1 MRNALQRWAE
11 GLNSKFF
18 RHDLDTDSFRFES
31 KYNGATIKMV
41 ASLQSGSYMSVIDL
55 SQMKHGDSFTAL
67 LEYPVDLKNEFYL
80 GTLTWGQYI
89 PDGAYVLGIAKF
101 ECYDGVIYV

>member
-18 RHDLDTDSFRFES
+18 RHDLDTANFRFDS

-41 ASLQSGSYMSVIDL
+41 ASTQAGIYMSF
-55 SQMKHGDSFTAL
+55 Q
-67 LEYPVDLKNEFYL
+67 
-80 GTLTWGQYI
+80 W
-89 PDGAYVLGIAKF
+89 
-101 ECYDGVIYV
+101 

>member
-18 RHDLDTDSFRFES
+18 RHDLDSNDFIFES

-41 ASLQSGSYMSVIDL
+41 ASTKQGVYLNPIDL

-67 LEYPVDLKNEFYL
+67 LEYPVDLEKVYL
-80 GTLTWGQYI
+80 GTLTWGQEI
-89 PDGAYVLGIAKF
+89 PEGAYVLGVAKF

>member
-18 RHDLDTDSFRFES
+18 RHDLDENDFRFES

-41 ASLQSGSYMSVIDL
+41 ASQQAGIFLCTIDL

-67 LEYPVDLKNEFYL
+67 LEFPVDLEHEVWL
-80 GTLTWGQYI
+80 GKLNWGQYI
-89 PDGAYVLGIAKF
+89 PEGAYVLGVVKF

>member
-18 RHDLDTDSFRFES
+18 RHDLDTKDFRFDS

-41 ASLQSGSYMSVIDL
+41 PSLQAGFYMSFIDL

-67 LEYPVDLKNEFYL
+67 LEYPVDLMTGVYL
-80 GTLTWGQYI
+80 GWLNWGQYI
-89 PDGAYVLGIAKF
+89 PDLAYVLGVAKF

>member
-1 MRNALQRWAE
+1 MRTALQRWAE

-18 RHDLDTDSFRFES
+18 RHDLDENDFRFES

-41 ASLQSGSYMSVIDL
+41 ASQQAGIFLCTIDL

-67 LEYPVDLKNEFYL
+67 LEYPVDFIYIYL
-80 GTLTWGQYI
+80 GTLNWGQEI
-89 PDGAYVLGIAKF
+89 PEGAYVLGVAKF

>member
-18 RHDLDTDSFRFES
+18 RHDLDSSSFIFES
-31 KYNGATIKMV
+31 KYNGSTIKMV
-41 ASLQSGSYMSVIDL
+41 ASYQGGYYFNFIDL

-67 LEYPVDLKNEFYL
+67 LEYPIELASGFYL
-80 GTLTWGQYI
+80 GTLNWGQYI
-89 PDGAYVLGIAKF
+89 PEGAYVLGVAKF

>member
-18 RHDLDTDSFRFES
+18 RHDLDANNFRFES

-41 ASLQSGSYMSVIDL
+41 ASEQSWSYLNVIDL

-67 LEYPVDLKNEFYL
+67 LEYPITFNEVLL
-80 GTLTWGQYI
+80 GTLTWGQEI
-89 PDGAYVLGIAKF
+89 PEGAYVLGVAKF

>member
-18 RHDLDTDSFRFES
+18 RHDLDNSNFIFES
-31 KYNGATIKMV
+31 KYNGATIKME
-41 ASLQSGSYMSVIDL
+41 SPYQGGLYLSSIDL

-67 LEYPVDLKNEFYL
+67 LEYPIDLLNEIYT
-80 GTLTWGQYI
+80 GTLDWGQYI
-89 PDGAYVLGIAKF
+89 PDGSYVLGVVKF

>member
-18 RHDLDTDSFRFES
+18 RHDLDADDFRFDS

-41 ASLQSGSYMSVIDL
+41 ASEQGGLYMCSIDL

-67 LEYPVDLKNEFYL
+67 LEYPVDLAFEVYL
-80 GTLTWGQYI
+80 GSLNWGQYI
-89 PDGAYVLGIAKF
+89 LEGAYVLGVVKF
-101 ECYDGVIYV
+101 ECYDGEIYV

>member
-18 RHDLDTDSFRFES
+18 RHDLDASDFVFES

-41 ASLQSGSYMSVIDL
+41 PSIQSGFYISTIDL

-67 LEYPVDLKNEFYL
+67 LEYPVDLIGGVSL
-80 GTLTWGQYI
+80 GTLNWGQHI
-89 PDGAYVLGIAKF
+89 LEGAYVLGVVKF